1 MTPQRILVT
10 GASGCVGHY
19 ITEALVQHT
28 QHELFLLVRNPQ
40 KLQVDTQ
47 SRPGVTVIQGDML
60 HIEQL
65 SELLP
70 TLNTVVLTA
79 AVWGG
84 EGVYEVNI
92 DKTLQLVQQLNPEV
106 CQQIIYFS
114 TASVLSPSLQLL
126 PAAGEFG
133 SDYIRSKFLC
143 LEQISELP
151 ISDRLTT
158 VFPTLVMGGDVNK
171 PYSHISSGLPQ
182 TLRWSGLA
190 RFFKAQGKFHF
201 IHAQDIATIIL
212 KLIEDPE
219 MGIGKKLVLGTP
231 AITFNQLIE
240 TCCTHN
246 QQRVSPWQINLS
258 PALMNL
264 FIKLFRIQM
273 TPWDY
278 YCLNHL
284 DFSFP
289 EPVHPTRWQLPAYCP
304 SLERLLQIST
314 QQPT

>member
-1 MTPQRILVT
+1 
-10 GASGCVGHY
+10 
-19 ITEALVQHT
+19 
-28 QHELFLLVRNPQ
+28 
-40 KLQVDTQ
+40 
-47 SRPGVTVIQGDML
+47 
-60 HIEQL
+60 
-65 SELLP
+65 
-70 TLNTVVLTA
+70 
-79 AVWGG
+79 
-84 EGVYEVNI
+84 
-92 DKTLQLVQQLNPEV
+92 
-106 CQQIIYFS
+106 
-114 TASVLSPSLQLL
+114 
-126 PAAGEFG
+126 
-133 SDYIRSKFLC
+133 
-143 LEQISELP
+143 LEQITGLS

-158 VFPTLVMGGDVNK
+158 VFPTLVMGGDAHK

-182 TLRWSGLA
+182 ALRWSGLA

-212 KLIEDPE
+212 KLIESPA
-219 MGIGKKLVLGTP
+219 MGIGKRLVLGTP

-240 TCCTHN
+240 TCCAHN

-258 PALMNL
+258 PALINL

-314 QQPT
+314 QG